1 MTTNET
7 LALVAALTMAAGA
20 SGACGRTKEE
30 VLKAEQEK
38 ARFETEKKGRAVQG
52 IGEGLQT
59 AGKDGAQALS
69 KGVGDVFKGT
79 VKGFD
84 ASLAAVTVAAG
95 PGFAEAGLAVER
107 AARQRGETPTIT
119 VYLVSERAFAGT
131 LRLRALLEGREV
143 GRAQTTLDR
152 AAGEAGYVDFSF
164 DPRVPLA
171 SVSQLELVARPRS

>member
-1 MTTNET
+1 MTTRRT
-7 LALVAALTMAAGA
+7 LALVATLTMVGGA
-20 SGACGRTKEE
+20 LIACRRTKEE
-30 VLKAEQEK
+30 VLQAEQEK

-84 ASLAAVTVAAG
+84 ASLAAVSVSAG
-95 PGFAEAGLAVER
+95 PGLAEAGVAIER
-107 AARQRGETPTIT
+107 AARRSAEVPTIT
-119 VYLVSERAFAGT
+119 VYLVSDKAFAGT
-131 LRLRALLEGREV
+131 LRLRALVDGREV
-143 GRAQTTLDR
+143 GRSQAILER
-152 AAGEAGYVDFSF
+152 AAGEAGYVDFTF

-171 SVSQLELVARPRS
+171 TVSAIELAVLAR

>member
-1 MTTNET
+1 MTTRRT
-7 LALVAALTMAAGA
+7 LALAVALSTAAGA
-20 SGACGRTKEE
+20 FTACRRSKEE
-30 VLKAEQEK
+30 ILKAEQEK

-84 ASLAAVTVAAG
+84 ASLAAVSVA
-95 PGFAEAGLAVER
+95 PGDGLAEAGLAVER
-107 AARQRGETPTIT
+107 AARQRSRTPTIT

-131 LRLRALLEGREV
+131 VRLRALLEGREV
-143 GRAQTTLDR
+143 GRSQTSLDR
-152 AAGEAGYVDFSF
+152 AAGEAGYVDFTF

-171 SVSQLELVARPRS
+171 SVSQLELAVLPRS